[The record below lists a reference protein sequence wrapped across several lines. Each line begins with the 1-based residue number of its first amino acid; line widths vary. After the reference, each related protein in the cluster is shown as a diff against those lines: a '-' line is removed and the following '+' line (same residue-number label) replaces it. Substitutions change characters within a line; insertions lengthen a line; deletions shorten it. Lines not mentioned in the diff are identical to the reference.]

1 MLCRD
6 GKLRD
11 WVWFGTLPSCLK
23 IYKSER
29 WATKAARKRAAQDAV
44 GEVVEEI
51 TPAAKVRE
59 EVSTVR
65 DTPDTV
71 RLQDIHRMDPTTDDY
86 VATVNR
92 AYDALPDGIRNIEL
106 DDDGTTP
113 SRMVQAADDELARLE
128 GFQACLLGAD

>member
-1 MLCRD
+1 M
-6 GKLRD
+6 
-11 WVWFGTLPSCLK
+11 
-23 IYKSER
+23 
-29 WATKAARKRAAQDAV
+29 
-44 GEVVEEI
+44 
-51 TPAAKVRE
+51 TPAAKVME

-92 AYDALPDGIRNIEL
+92 AYDELPDGIRNIEL
-106 DDDGTTP
+106 DDAGTTP

-128 GFQACLLGAD
+128 GFQACLLGTD